1 VLEALA
7 TSKLAGLVIG
17 WLLSA
22 FNDWLARKRGE
33 QTLRDLGVAQAAAQ
47 ANAEASNAQSRMAA
61 SNAQPHTRD
70 VALTGC
76 NPAQVESVVVQCGHL
91 AGMTK
96 AQQAQAAAELRKLPP
111 DSVIGNA
118 IVPDWLRMRDE
129 ARACAQKAIGK

>member
-1 VLEALA
+1 MRRR
-7 TSKLAGLVIG
+7 G
-17 WLLSA
+17 WRTAMPSLILGTLL
-22 FNDWLARKRGE
+22 
-33 QTLRDLGVAQAAAQ
+33 
-47 ANAEASNAQSRMAA
+47 
-61 SNAQPHTRD
+61 
-70 VALTGC
+70 LTGC